1 VLLVLLASGVAVE
14 IHALGLDRLPDVH
27 AVMTNPLPTDTMVY
41 DRTGAV
47 LIADL
52 HPGGHQHY
60 RTPLQ
65 DMGRWL
71 PAATDAETGSAM
83 AQRLVRLRLGVGGP
97 GTAAKIRQAALAAQ
111 LSVTY
116 SHSQILEAYLQSL
129 FYGNGAYGPQAAAQ
143 IYFGIDASKLDLAQA
158 ALLAG
163 LTDEPTQLDPFRN
176 LSARSRGSTGCWTP
190 WCETG
195 RSPLRRL
202 PSRTLRRFS

>member
-1 VLLVLLASGVAVE
+1 MGGSGGSEQAQARRGSRARRVLAIGAVLLVLLASGVAVE

-52 HPGGHQHY
+52 HPGGYQHY

-97 GTAAKIRQAALAAQ
+97 GTAAKIRRP
-111 LSVTY
+111 S
-116 SHSQILEAYLQSL
+116 
-129 FYGNGAYGPQAAAQ
+129 
-143 IYFGIDASKLDLAQA
+143 
-158 ALLAG
+158 
-163 LTDEPTQLDPFRN
+163 
-176 LSARSRGSTGCWTP
+176 C
-190 WCETG
+190 
-195 RSPLRRL
+195 RSPTRTRRSWRL
-202 PSRTLRRFS
+202 TFSPCSTATARTARERRHRSTSASTPPN